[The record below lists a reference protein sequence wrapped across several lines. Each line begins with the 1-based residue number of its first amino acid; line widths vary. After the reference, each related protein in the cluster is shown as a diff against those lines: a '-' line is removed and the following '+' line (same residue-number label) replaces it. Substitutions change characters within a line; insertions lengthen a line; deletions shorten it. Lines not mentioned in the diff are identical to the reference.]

1 MADYQHYTGA
11 EPLFGIGYPNEG
23 ELGSPHDEGVKAA
36 QIASLISG
44 MLTALGPG
52 IYAEGVASLAAGS
65 VDISGPLVAVVED
78 SLGALVVV
86 VEEETLAPGQ
96 FVDGLNYVHLQAT
109 EMARSLQTGEL
120 YVSQSATPA
129 EGALVVCAVTK
140 AAGALTAVDNSVR
153 SAPAITARL
162 PWQELRR
169 VFGGEE
175 TLGEALT
182 AILGA
187 VYLGESRP
195 DDVDTRLAALE
206 AGGVGGGEGGGGY
219 EYWRTMPKA
228 NGDDTRIEQEMETRL
243 AAALAA
249 HVAEYHAD
257 EEPAGESGGTA
268 VQMWDDDAYNQSQIA
283 LYVTHM
289 LPDMPEQHRN
299 AVTVVD
305 EHYGDG
311 SGDDAVNWIDEENS
325 DW

>member
-1 MADYQHYTGA
+1 MADYQYYTLV

-23 ELGSPHDEGVKAA
+23 ETGSPHDEGVKAT
-36 QIASLISG
+36 QIATLISG

-52 IYAEGVASLAAGS
+52 IYAGGVGSLAGGGL
-65 VDISGPLVAVVED
+65 VVSGPLVAVVED

-86 VEEETLAPGQ
+86 VEEETLGAGE
-96 FVDGLNYVHLQAT
+96 FATGLNYVHLQAT
-109 EMARSLQTGEL
+109 ELARSLQTGEM

-140 AAGALTAVDNSVR
+140 AGGALTAVDNSVR

-169 VFGGEE
+169 VFGAEE
-175 TLGEALT
+175 TLGEALA
-182 AILGA
+182 AILGS
-187 VYLGESRP
+187 VYLGAERP

-206 AGGVGGGEGGGGY
+206 AGGVGGGEGGGY

-228 NGDDTRIEQEMETRL
+228 NGDDTRIEQEIETRV
-243 AAALAA
+243 AAAMAA
-249 HVAEYHAD
+249 HVAEYHAE
-257 EEPAGESGGTA
+257 EEPAGGTGGA
-268 VQMWDDDAYNQSQIA
+268 GVEQWDDDSYNQSQMA
-283 LYVTHM
+283 MYVTHM

-311 SGDDAVNWIDEENS
+311 SGDDTVNWIDTENS